1 MELRSINPSALAG
14 ERSADDDAPRAGRW
28 RTKRSGGRLVR
39 VEIVIA
45 LACCAVT
52 MVGVVYLGAQ
62 FFDSRPQPPQP
73 QAKGIVWA
81 GRTFVD
87 LAQFSHWLRSRG
99 VAYEVWALRHPTR
112 AGIAPIRRPTIP
124 EAQREEPRGAGQSS
138 TWTTVAGVAV
148 VLAALSLFIGIRRR
162 SWLPRTREGLVRT
175 STRLAVV
182 LLVAA
187 QRVALAGLAGT
198 RLLLR
203 FATVGVDES
212 SSRARAGVWAAWRQ
226 RDTLAWTAVA
236 VLLATISALLVT
248 FWA

>member
-1 MELRSINPSALAG
+1 M
-14 ERSADDDAPRAGRW
+14 
-28 RTKRSGGRLVR
+28 R

-52 MVGVVYLGAQ
+52 MVGVVFLGAQ
-62 FFDSRPQPPQP
+62 FFDDRPPPPQP
-73 QAKGIVWA
+73 QAKGIVWG

-87 LAQFSHWLRSRG
+87 LAQFSRWLRLRG

-112 AGIAPIRRPTIP
+112 AGIAPLPRPAIP
-124 EAQREEPRGAGQSS
+124 EPREEPGGAGRSS

-148 VLAALSLFIGIRRR
+148 ALAALSLLIGIRRR
-162 SWLPRTREGLVRT
+162 RWLPRTREGLVRP
-175 STRLAVV
+175 STRLALV

-203 FATVGVDES
+203 FATVGVGES
-212 SSRARAGVWAAWRQ
+212 SSRARAGVWAAWRR

-236 VLLATISALLVT
+236 VLLATISALAVT